1 MNARIRYGLGALT
14 AAALMLLAGGCDDAS
29 EYYYT
34 TSYPVVRIEVSVT
47 VEEETPEPQP
57 EPEPQPGEGEGE
69 GGTETDDGTS
79 TGTDTGTGTDDGT
92 DTGTDTGTE
101 TDDGTGTG
109 TDTGTSSGTGSD
121 DGTGT
126 SSDDGTVEEPENPL
140 VTQLR
145 EEVLAAA
152 PVQAGG
158 VYTLDFKY
166 ADSGRLTVR
175 PAAGAETV
183 SGGFMKQ
190 PGATAI
196 SFYFGEQAYTCTVT
210 AYTSEEG
217 LRQALL
223 TVDLT
228 AEYQAR
234 YPDAKITQVLRKEY
248 TSHRQ

>member
-1 MNARIRYGLGALT
+1 MNARTRYGFGVLM
-14 AAALMLLAGGCDDAS
+14 AAVLMLLNGGCNDAS

-69 GGTETDDGTS
+69 GGTETDDGT
-79 TGTDTGTGTDDGT
+79 
-92 DTGTDTGTE
+92 
-101 TDDGTGTG
+101 GTGTG
-109 TDTGTSSGTGSD
+109 SGTGSD

>member
-1 MNARIRYGLGALT
+1 MNAQIRYGLGALT

-69 GGTETDDGTS
+69 GGTETDDGTG
-79 TGTDTGTGTDDGT
+79 TGTDTGTG
-92 DTGTDTGTE
+92 
-101 TDDGTGTG
+101 
-109 TDTGTSSGTGSD
+109 SGTGSD

-145 EEVLAAA
+145 EEVLSKA

-158 VYTLDFKY
+158 SYTLDFKY
-166 ADSGRLTVR
+166 SDSGRLTVR

-183 SGGFMKQ
+183 SGGFAKQ
-190 PGATAI
+190 PGASNI
-196 SFYFGEQAYTCTVT
+196 SFYFGEQAYTCAVSV
-210 AYTSEEG
+210 YTEEG
-217 LRQALL
+217 VRQALL

>member
-1 MNARIRYGLGALT
+1 MNARTRYGFGVLM
-14 AAALMLLAGGCDDAS
+14 AAVLMLLNGGCNDAS

-34 TSYPVVRIEVSVT
+34 TTYPVVRIEVTVE
-47 VEEETPEPQP
+47 VEEETPEPEP

-69 GGTETDDGTS
+69 GGTETDDGTG
-79 TGTDTGTGTDDGT
+79 TGTDTGTG
-92 DTGTDTGTE
+92 
-101 TDDGTGTG
+101 
-109 TDTGTSSGTGSD
+109 SGTG
-121 DGTGT
+121 
-126 SSDDGTVEEPENPL
+126 SDDGTVEEPENPL

-145 EEVLAAA
+145 EEVLSKA

-158 VYTLDFKY
+158 SYTLDFKY
-166 ADSGRLTVR
+166 SDSGRLTVR

-183 SGGFMKQ
+183 SGGFAKQ
-190 PGATAI
+190 PGASNI
-196 SFYFGEQAYTCTVT
+196 SFYFGEQAYTGTVT
-210 AYTSEEG
+210 AYTGEEG

>member
-34 TSYPVVRIEVSVT
+34 TSYPVVRIEVSVE
-47 VEEETPEPQP
+47 VEEETPEPQPEPEPEP

-69 GGTETDDGTS
+69 GGTGTGTDDG

-92 DTGTDTGTE
+92 DTGTDTGT
-101 TDDGTGTG
+101 G
-109 TDTGTSSGTGSD
+109 SGTGSD

>member
-1 MNARIRYGLGALT
+1 MNARTRYGFGVLM
-14 AAALMLLAGGCDDAS
+14 AAVLMLLNGGCDDAS

-34 TSYPVVRIEVSVT
+34 TSYPVVRIEVSGT

-69 GGTETDDGTS
+69 GGTETDDGTG
-79 TGTDTGTGTDDGT
+79 TGTDTGTG
-92 DTGTDTGTE
+92 
-101 TDDGTGTG
+101 
-109 TDTGTSSGTGSD
+109 SGTGSD

-126 SSDDGTVEEPENPL
+126 GSDDGTGTGSDDGTVEEPENPL

>member
-69 GGTETDDGTS
+69 GGTETDDGTG
-79 TGTDTGTGTDDGT
+79 TGTDTGTG
-92 DTGTDTGTE
+92 
-101 TDDGTGTG
+101 
-109 TDTGTSSGTGSD
+109 SGTGSD

-126 SSDDGTVEEPENPL
+126 STDDGTVEEPENPL

-210 AYTSEEG
+210 AYTGEEG

>member
-57 EPEPQPGEGEGE
+57 EPEPEPEPEPQPGEGEGE
-69 GGTETDDGTS
+69 GGTETDDGTG
-79 TGTDTGTGTDDGT
+79 TGTDTGTGT
-92 DTGTDTGTE
+92 
-101 TDDGTGTG
+101 
-109 TDTGTSSGTGSD
+109 GTGSD

-126 SSDDGTVEEPENPL
+126 GSDDGTVEEPENPL

>member
-1 MNARIRYGLGALT
+1 MNARIRYGLGTLT
-14 AAALMLLAGGCDDAS
+14 VAALMLLAGGCDDAS

-69 GGTETDDGTS
+69 GGTETDDGTG
-79 TGTDTGTGTDDGT
+79 TGTDTGTG
-92 DTGTDTGTE
+92 
-101 TDDGTGTG
+101 
-109 TDTGTSSGTGSD
+109 SGTGSD

-126 SSDDGTVEEPENPL
+126 GSDDGTVEEPENPL

-190 PGATAI
+190 PGVTAI

>member
-1 MNARIRYGLGALT
+1 M
-14 AAALMLLAGGCDDAS
+14 
-29 EYYYT
+29 
-34 TSYPVVRIEVSVT
+34 SVT

-69 GGTETDDGTS
+69 GGTETDDGTG
-79 TGTDTGTGTDDGT
+79 TGTDTGTG
-92 DTGTDTGTE
+92 
-101 TDDGTGTG
+101 
-109 TDTGTSSGTGSD
+109 SGTGSD

-126 SSDDGTVEEPENPL
+126 GSDDGTGTGSDDGTVEEPENPL

-175 PAAGAETV
+175 PAAGAETA
-183 SGGFMKQ
+183 SGGCMKQ

>member
-69 GGTETDDGTS
+69 E
-79 TGTDTGTGTDDGT
+79 GTGTDDGT
-92 DTGTDTGTE
+92 GNGTDTGT
-101 TDDGTGTG
+101 G
-109 TDTGTSSGTGSD
+109 SGTGSD

-126 SSDDGTVEEPENPL
+126 GSDDGTVEEPENPL

-210 AYTSEEG
+210 AYTGEEG

>member
-69 GGTETDDGTS
+69 G
-79 TGTDTGTGTDDGT
+79 
-92 DTGTDTGTE
+92 GTE

>member
-57 EPEPQPGEGEGE
+57 EPEPEPESEPQPGEGEGE
-69 GGTETDDGTS
+69 GGTG
-79 TGTDTGTGTDDGT
+79 
-92 DTGTDTGTE
+92 

-109 TDTGTSSGTGSD
+109 TDTGTVTDDGTGTGSDDGTRTD

>member
-57 EPEPQPGEGEGE
+57 EPEPEPQPGEGEGE
-69 GGTETDDGTS
+69 GGTG
-79 TGTDTGTGTDDGT
+79 
-92 DTGTDTGTE
+92 

-109 TDTGTSSGTGSD
+109 TDDGTGTDTGTGTGTD

-126 SSDDGTVEEPENPL
+126 GSDDGTVEEPENPL

>member
-69 GGTETDDGTS
+69 GGTETDDGTG
-79 TGTDTGTGTDDGT
+79 TGTDTGTV
-92 DTGTDTGTE
+92 

-109 TDTGTSSGTGSD
+109 SDDGTRTD

-126 SSDDGTVEEPENPL
+126 GSDDGTVEEPENPL

>member
-1 MNARIRYGLGALT
+1 MNARTRYGFGVLM
-14 AAALMLLAGGCDDAS
+14 AAVLMLLNGGCNDAS

-34 TSYPVVRIEVSVT
+34 TTYPVVRIEVTVE
-47 VEEETPEPQP
+47 VEEETPEPEP

-69 GGTETDDGTS
+69 GGTETDDGT
-79 TGTDTGTGTDDGT
+79 GTGTGSDDGT
-92 DTGTDTGTE
+92 R

-109 TDTGTSSGTGSD
+109 
-121 DGTGT
+121 
-126 SSDDGTVEEPENPL
+126 SDDGTVEEPENPL

>member
-1 MNARIRYGLGALT
+1 MNARIRYGLGTLT
-14 AAALMLLAGGCDDAS
+14 VAALMLLAGGCDDAS

-69 GGTETDDGTS
+69 GGTETDDGTG
-79 TGTDTGTGTDDGT
+79 TGTDTGTG
-92 DTGTDTGTE
+92 
-101 TDDGTGTG
+101 
-109 TDTGTSSGTGSD
+109 SGTGSD

-126 SSDDGTVEEPENPL
+126 GSDDGTVEEPENPL

-210 AYTSEEG
+210 AYTGEEG

>member
-57 EPEPQPGEGEGE
+57 GEGEGE
-69 GGTETDDGTS
+69 GGTETDDGT
-79 TGTDTGTGTDDGT
+79 D
-92 DTGTDTGTE
+92 
-101 TDDGTGTG
+101 TG

-126 SSDDGTVEEPENPL
+126 GSDDGTVEEPENPL

-210 AYTSEEG
+210 AYTGEEG

>member
-1 MNARIRYGLGALT
+1 MNARIRYGLGTLT
-14 AAALMLLAGGCDDAS
+14 VAALMLLAGGCDDAS

-34 TSYPVVRIEVSVT
+34 TTYPVVRIEVTVE
-47 VEEETPEPQP
+47 VEEETPEPEP

-69 GGTETDDGTS
+69 GGTETDDGTG
-79 TGTDTGTGTDDGT
+79 TGTDTGTG
-92 DTGTDTGTE
+92 
-101 TDDGTGTG
+101 
-109 TDTGTSSGTGSD
+109 SGTG
-121 DGTGT
+121 
-126 SSDDGTVEEPENPL
+126 SDDGTVEEPENPL

-145 EEVLAAA
+145 EEVLSKA

-158 VYTLDFKY
+158 SYTLDFKY
-166 ADSGRLTVR
+166 SDSGRLTVR

-183 SGGFMKQ
+183 SGGFAKQ
-190 PGATAI
+190 PGASNI
-196 SFYFGEQAYTCTVT
+196 SFYFGEQAYTGTVT
-210 AYTSEEG
+210 AYTGEEG

>member
-69 GGTETDDGTS
+69 GGTETDDGTG
-79 TGTDTGTGTDDGT
+79 TGTDT
-92 DTGTDTGTE
+92 
-101 TDDGTGTG
+101 GTGTG
-109 TDTGTSSGTGSD
+109 TDTGTGSGTGSD

>member
-1 MNARIRYGLGALT
+1 MNARIRYGLGTLT
-14 AAALMLLAGGCDDAS
+14 VAALMLLAGGCDDAS

-57 EPEPQPGEGEGE
+57 EPEPEPEPEPQPGEGEGE
-69 GGTETDDGTS
+69 GGTG
-79 TGTDTGTGTDDGT
+79 
-92 DTGTDTGTE
+92 

-109 TDTGTSSGTGSD
+109 TDTGTVTD

-126 SSDDGTVEEPENPL
+126 GSDDGTVEEPENPL

>member
-1 MNARIRYGLGALT
+1 MNAWIRYGLGTLT

-69 GGTETDDGTS
+69 GGTETDDGT
-79 TGTDTGTGTDDGT
+79 
-92 DTGTDTGTE
+92 
-101 TDDGTGTG
+101 GTG
-109 TDTGTSSGTGSD
+109 TDTGTGSD

-126 SSDDGTVEEPENPL
+126 GSDDGTVEEPENPL

>member
-34 TSYPVVRIEVSVT
+34 TSYPVVRIEVSVS

-69 GGTETDDGTS
+69 GGTETDDGTG
-79 TGTDTGTGTDDGT
+79 TGTDTGTG
-92 DTGTDTGTE
+92 
-101 TDDGTGTG
+101 
-109 TDTGTSSGTGSD
+109 SGTGSD

-183 SGGFMKQ
+183 SGGFAKQ
-190 PGATAI
+190 PGASNI
-196 SFYFGEQAYTCTVT
+196 SFYFGEQAYTCAVSV
-210 AYTSEEG
+210 YTEEG
-217 LRQALL
+217 VRQALL

>member
-1 MNARIRYGLGALT
+1 MNARTRYGLGALT

-69 GGTETDDGTS
+69 GGTETDDGT
-79 TGTDTGTGTDDGT
+79 GTGTDS
-92 DTGTDTGTE
+92 
-101 TDDGTGTG
+101 GTG
-109 TDTGTSSGTGSD
+109 SGTGSD

>member
-69 GGTETDDGTS
+69 GGTETDDGT
-79 TGTDTGTGTDDGT
+79 GTGTGTDDGT
-92 DTGTDTGTE
+92 DTGTDTGTG

-109 TDTGTSSGTGSD
+109 TDTGTGSGTGSD

>member
-1 MNARIRYGLGALT
+1 MNARIRYGLGTLT

-69 GGTETDDGTS
+69 GGTG
-79 TGTDTGTGTDDGT
+79 
-92 DTGTDTGTE
+92 

-109 TDTGTSSGTGSD
+109 TDTGTVTDDGTGTGSD
-121 DGTGT
+121 DGTRTDDGT
-126 SSDDGTVEEPENPL
+126 GTGSDDGTVEEPENPL

>member
-69 GGTETDDGTS
+69 GGTETDDGTG
-79 TGTDTGTGTDDGT
+79 TGTDTGTGTGT
-92 DTGTDTGTE
+92 R

-109 TDTGTSSGTGSD
+109 
-121 DGTGT
+121 
-126 SSDDGTVEEPENPL
+126 SDDGTVEEPENPL

-210 AYTSEEG
+210 AYTGEEG

>member
-69 GGTETDDGTS
+69 GGTETDDGTG
-79 TGTDTGTGTDDGT
+79 TGTDTGTG
-92 DTGTDTGTE
+92 
-101 TDDGTGTG
+101 
-109 TDTGTSSGTGSD
+109 SGTG
-121 DGTGT
+121 
-126 SSDDGTVEEPENPL
+126 SDDGTVEEPENPL

-210 AYTSEEG
+210 AYTGEEG

>member
-34 TSYPVVRIEVSVT
+34 TTYPVVRIEVTVE

-69 GGTETDDGTS
+69 GGTETDDGTG
-79 TGTDTGTGTDDGT
+79 TGTDTGTG
-92 DTGTDTGTE
+92 
-101 TDDGTGTG
+101 
-109 TDTGTSSGTGSD
+109 SGTGSD

-126 SSDDGTVEEPENPL
+126 GSDDGTVEEPENPL

>member
-34 TSYPVVRIEVSVT
+34 TTYPVVRIEVTVT
-47 VEEETPEPQP
+47 VEEETPEPEP

-69 GGTETDDGTS
+69 E
-79 TGTDTGTGTDDGT
+79 GTGTDDGT
-92 DTGTDTGTE
+92 GNGTDTGT
-101 TDDGTGTG
+101 G
-109 TDTGTSSGTGSD
+109 SGTGSD

-126 SSDDGTVEEPENPL
+126 GSDDGTVEEPENPL

>member
-1 MNARIRYGLGALT
+1 MNARTRYGFGVLM
-14 AAALMLLAGGCDDAS
+14 AAVLMLLNGGCDDAS

-69 GGTETDDGTS
+69 GGTETDDGTG
-79 TGTDTGTGTDDGT
+79 TGTDTGTG
-92 DTGTDTGTE
+92 
-101 TDDGTGTG
+101 
-109 TDTGTSSGTGSD
+109 SGTGSD

-126 SSDDGTVEEPENPL
+126 GSDDGTVEEPENPL

>member
-1 MNARIRYGLGALT
+1 MNARIRYGLGTLT
-14 AAALMLLAGGCDDAS
+14 VAALMLLAGGCDDAS

-57 EPEPQPGEGEGE
+57 EPEPEPQPGEGEGE
-69 GGTETDDGTS
+69 GGTG
-79 TGTDTGTGTDDGT
+79 
-92 DTGTDTGTE
+92 

-109 TDTGTSSGTGSD
+109 TDTGTVTDDGTGTGSDDGTRTD

>member
-1 MNARIRYGLGALT
+1 MNARIRYGLGTLT
-14 AAALMLLAGGCDDAS
+14 VAALMLLAGGCDDAS

-69 GGTETDDGTS
+69 GGTETDDGTG
-79 TGTDTGTGTDDGT
+79 TGTDTGTG
-92 DTGTDTGTE
+92 
-101 TDDGTGTG
+101 
-109 TDTGTSSGTGSD
+109 SGTGSD

>member
-69 GGTETDDGTS
+69 GGTETDDGTG
-79 TGTDTGTGTDDGT
+79 TGTDTGTG
-92 DTGTDTGTE
+92 
-101 TDDGTGTG
+101 
-109 TDTGTSSGTGSD
+109 SGTGSD

-126 SSDDGTVEEPENPL
+126 GSDDGTVEEPENPL

-196 SFYFGEQAYTCTVT
+196 SFYFGEQAYTGIVT
-210 AYTSEEG
+210 AYTGEEG

>member
-57 EPEPQPGEGEGE
+57 EPEPEPEPQPGEGEGE
-69 GGTETDDGTS
+69 G
-79 TGTDTGTGTDDGT
+79 GTGTDDGT
-92 DTGTDTGTE
+92 DTGTDTGTG

-109 TDTGTSSGTGSD
+109 TDTGTGSGTGSD

>member
-1 MNARIRYGLGALT
+1 MNARTRYGFGVLM
-14 AAALMLLAGGCDDAS
+14 AAVLMLLNGGCNDAS

-34 TSYPVVRIEVSVT
+34 TTYPVVRIEVSVT
-47 VEEETPEPQP
+47 VEEETPEPEP

-69 GGTETDDGTS
+69 E
-79 TGTDTGTGTDDGT
+79 GTG
-92 DTGTDTGTE
+92 

-126 SSDDGTVEEPENPL
+126 GSDDGTVEEPENPL

>member
-1 MNARIRYGLGALT
+1 MNARTRYGFGVLM
-14 AAALMLLAGGCDDAS
+14 AAVLMLLNGGCDDAS

-34 TSYPVVRIEVSVT
+34 PSYTVVRIEVSVT

-69 GGTETDDGTS
+69 GGTETDDGTG
-79 TGTDTGTGTDDGT
+79 TGTDTGTG
-92 DTGTDTGTE
+92 
-101 TDDGTGTG
+101 
-109 TDTGTSSGTGSD
+109 SGTGSD

-126 SSDDGTVEEPENPL
+126 GSDDGTGTGSDDGTVEEPENPL

>member
-1 MNARIRYGLGALT
+1 MNARIRYGLGTLT
-14 AAALMLLAGGCDDAS
+14 VAALMLLAGGCDDAS

-57 EPEPQPGEGEGE
+57 EPEPEPEPEPQPGEGEGE
-69 GGTETDDGTS
+69 GGTETDDGT
-79 TGTDTGTGTDDGT
+79 
-92 DTGTDTGTE
+92 
-101 TDDGTGTG
+101 GTG
-109 TDTGTSSGTGSD
+109 TDTGTGSD

-126 SSDDGTVEEPENPL
+126 GSDDGTVEEPENPL

-210 AYTSEEG
+210 AYTGEEG

>member
-14 AAALMLLAGGCDDAS
+14 AAALMLLNGGCDDAS

-69 GGTETDDGTS
+69 GGTG
-79 TGTDTGTGTDDGT
+79 
-92 DTGTDTGTE
+92 

-109 TDTGTSSGTGSD
+109 TDTGTSTD

-126 SSDDGTVEEPENPL
+126 GTDTGTGTGTRTDDGTGTGSDDGTVEEPENPL

>member
-1 MNARIRYGLGALT
+1 MNARTRYGFGVLM
-14 AAALMLLAGGCDDAS
+14 AAVLMLLNGGCNDAS

-34 TSYPVVRIEVSVT
+34 TTYPVVRIEVSVT

-69 GGTETDDGTS
+69 GGTETDDGT
-79 TGTDTGTGTDDGT
+79 
-92 DTGTDTGTE
+92 
-101 TDDGTGTG
+101 GTG
-109 TDTGTSSGTGSD
+109 TDTGTGSD

-210 AYTSEEG
+210 AYTGEEG

>member
-1 MNARIRYGLGALT
+1 MNARIRYGLGTLT
-14 AAALMLLAGGCDDAS
+14 VAALMLLAGGCDDAS

-69 GGTETDDGTS
+69 GGTETDDGTG
-79 TGTDTGTGTDDGT
+79 TGTDTGTGTGT
-92 DTGTDTGTE
+92 R

-109 TDTGTSSGTGSD
+109 
-121 DGTGT
+121 
-126 SSDDGTVEEPENPL
+126 SDDGTVEEPENPL

-145 EEVLAAA
+145 EEVLSKA

-158 VYTLDFKY
+158 SYTLDFKY
-166 ADSGRLTVR
+166 SDSGRLTVR

-190 PGATAI
+190 PGASNI
-196 SFYFGEQAYTCTVT
+196 SFYFGEQAYTCAVSV
-210 AYTSEEG
+210 YTEEG
-217 LRQALL
+217 VRQALL